1 MLEQFSGYA
10 EKAVALIIEYGL
22 NVFWAIVTLVLG
34 LWVIRILS
42 RGFSK
47 IMKKSK
53 IDVSLEKF
61 LLSLVRILLKILL
74 VITVI
79 SMLGV
84 EMTSF
89 IAILGAAGLAV
100 GLALQGSLANF
111 AGGVLLLLFKP
122 FKVDDFIE
130 AQGYFGKVSAIQ
142 VFNTVL
148 KTADNKTIVIPNGIL
163 SNGSITNYTTE
174 ETRRIEWTFGI
185 GYGDDIK
192 KAKEILNE
200 LVRSDGR
207 ILSEPASL
215 VAVSALAESS
225 VDFVVRVWVKSE
237 NYWDVYFDLL
247 EKVKLTFDQKG
258 ISIPFPQRDVH
269 LYNH

>member
-1 MLEQFSGYA
+1 MLEDFSGLA
-10 EKAVALIIEYGL
+10 ERGM
-22 NVFWAIVTLVLG
+22 TLVLDYGLKVLWAVITLVIG
-34 LWVIRILS
+34 LWVIRII
-42 RGFSK
+42 GK
-47 IMKKSK
+47 AIEKVMTKSL

-61 LLSLVRILLKILL
+61 LLSLVRIVLKILL
-74 VITVI
+74 IITVI

-89 IAILGAAGLAV
+89 IALLGAAGLAV

-130 AQGYFGKVSAIQ
+130 AQGYLGKVSAIQ

-148 KTADNKTIVIPNGIL
+148 KTPDNKTVVIPNGVL
-163 SNGSITNYTTE
+163 SNGSITNFTTE
-174 ETRRIEWTFGI
+174 EKRRIEWTFGI
-185 GYGDDIK
+185 GYADDIK

-200 LVRSDGR
+200 LIGSDAR
-207 ILSEPASL
+207 ILSEPATF
-215 VAVSALAESS
+215 VALSELADSS
-225 VDFVVRVWVKSE
+225 VNFVARAWVKSE
-237 NYWDVYFDLL
+237 NYWDVYYDLI
-247 EKVKLTFDQKG
+247 EKVKLTFDERG

-269 LYNH
+269 VYNH